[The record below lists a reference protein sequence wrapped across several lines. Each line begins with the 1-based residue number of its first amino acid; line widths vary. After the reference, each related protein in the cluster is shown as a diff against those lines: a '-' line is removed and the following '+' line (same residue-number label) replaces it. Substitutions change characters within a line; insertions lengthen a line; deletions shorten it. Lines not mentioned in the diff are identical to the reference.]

1 MDPIP
6 TPTPLPCQPPPPPGG
21 CYECPPGSG
30 QVICVDGPWTAP
42 PATVPTL
49 GWPGLALMGLL
60 FALAGARRL
69 RAT

>member
-6 TPTPLPCQPPPPPGG
+6 TPTPLPCQPTPPPGG

-42 PATVPTL
+42 AATVPML
-49 GWPGLALMGLL
+49 GWEGLSLMALLC
-60 FALAGARRL
+60 ALAGVRRL
-69 RAT
+69 RA